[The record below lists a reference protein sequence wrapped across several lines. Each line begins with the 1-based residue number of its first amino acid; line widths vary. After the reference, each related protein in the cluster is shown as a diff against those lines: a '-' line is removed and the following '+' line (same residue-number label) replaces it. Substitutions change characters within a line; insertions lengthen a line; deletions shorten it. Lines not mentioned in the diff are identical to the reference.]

1 MQVLIT
7 GGSGQ
12 IGTALRESA
21 PPGMEL
27 RTPSSEELDIRSA
40 ASVAGA
46 FAAAPPDL
54 AINAAAYTAVERAE
68 EDPELAMEVNG
79 TGARNLAAACAA
91 SGCSLIHLSTDYVFD
106 GHKEGP
112 YADQDP
118 PSPLNVY
125 GHSKLAGEHAVREEL
140 ERHLILRVS
149 WVFSATGSNF
159 VKTMMRLAE
168 REEVRV
174 VNDQHGTPCP
184 ASDIAAAI
192 WRVAHRWTTGPSP
205 VGTYHFASAPATTWY
220 EFAREVFAALCEADP
235 GARTPRVVP
244 ITTAEHPTLAARP
257 RNSLLDSTRLRT
269 DFGISMPD
277 WHIALRS
284 VVRRLLPG

>member
-1 MQVLIT
+1 MHVLIT

-12 IGTALRESA
+12 IGTALRESG

-40 ASVAGA
+40 DSVAEA
-46 FAAAPPDL
+46 FAARPPDL

-68 EDPELAMEVNG
+68 EDRELAMDVNG
-79 TGARNLAAACAA
+79 TGARNMAAACAA
-91 SGCSLIHLSTDYVFD
+91 SGCPLIHLSTDYVFD
-106 GHKEGP
+106 GNKEGP
-112 YADQDP
+112 YANDDP

-125 GHSKLAGEHAVREEL
+125 GHSKLEGERAVSETL
-140 ERHLILRVS
+140 KNHLILRVS

-159 VKTMMRLAE
+159 VKTMMHLAE
-168 REEVRV
+168 RQEVRV

-184 ASDIAAAI
+184 ASSIAAAI
-192 WRVAHRWTTGPSP
+192 WRITHHWTASSP

-220 EFAREVFAALCEADP
+220 EFAREVFAAMREADP
-235 GARTPRVVP
+235 GASTPRVVP

-257 RNSLLDSTRLRT
+257 RNSLLDSTSLRT
-269 DFGISMPD
+269 DFGISTPD
-277 WHIALRS
+277 WRTALRS
-284 VVRRLLPG
+284 VIGRLLPG